1 MEPKRSGN
9 MACVERERERNY
21 RRHLER
27 LNNQRCRIDNTIPDS
42 YAYVRPIGSMRGN
55 PARVEQVNRDNQKL
69 VEKMVHIMNT
79 RGGVDTSEPWRDC
92 NKAINS
98 QRRRNQEQAKIALEN
113 AKLLER
119 LERAQPTYRSEK
131 FEADRRRNEE
141 FAARASRYPY
151 QPMDRTS
158 Y

>member
-1 MEPKRSGN
+1 MQPQRIRN
-9 MACVERERERNY
+9 MSSLEREQERNY
-21 RRHLER
+21 WKHIER
-27 LNNQRCRIDNTIPDS
+27 LNNQKCYIDNRTPES
-42 YAYVRPIGSMRGN
+42 CAYVRPIGSTRGN
-55 PARVEQVNRDNQKL
+55 PARAQQISRDNQKL

-79 RGGVDTSEPWRDC
+79 RGGVDTSEPWRDH

-98 QRRRNQEQAKIALEN
+98 QRLRDQRLATIAQEN

-119 LERAQPTYRSEK
+119 LEHAQPTYRADK

-158 Y
+158 C

>member
-1 MEPKRSGN
+1 
-9 MACVERERERNY
+9 MACLEREQERNY
-21 RRHLER
+21 WRHLER
-27 LNNQRCRIDNTIPDS
+27 LNKQQCRIDNKTPES
-42 YAYVRPIGSMRGN
+42 YAYVRPIGTMRGN
-55 PARVEQVNRDNQKL
+55 PARAEQVNRDNQKL

-79 RGGVDTSEPWRDC
+79 RGGVDTSEPWRDY

-98 QRRRNQEQAKIALEN
+98 QRRRNLEQAKIAQEN
-113 AKLLER
+113 SKLLER
-119 LERAQPTYRSEK
+119 LERTQPTYRSEK

-141 FAARASRYPY
+141 FAARTSRYPY